1 MTLTCGHSAPLYR
14 VCSEEGQRTQYLC
27 EACYPGFYAARA
39 ARHDKEVAARSKPVK
54 RSGTK
59 FACRLAKQKP
69 VALPGEPGQ
78 QHVARR
84 RQGAVAVA
92 A

>member
-1 MTLTCGHSAPLYR
+1 MLTCGHDAPLYR

-27 EACYPGFYAARA
+27 AECYPAFAEARA
-39 ARHDKEVAARSKPVK
+39 ARHAREVAARSKPVK

-78 QHVARR
+78 QHCGRR